1 MTTFTG
7 SIAFISRKDFDR
19 IRGETGA
26 VSFILVKIEPG
37 ESPAVVAARIE
48 QQVDKVTAELR
59 TGFANQERKVVQD
72 MSTDIVTIM
81 NLIGFVIGLAVMALT
96 VYTATLARRK
106 EYGVL
111 KALGASNAHLY
122 RTVLGQ
128 ALISVGLGFALG
140 LLITIGLSAIVPY
153 LGVSLSLQI
162 NGASLIRVGSL
173 SILIAGLAAMLPIR
187 QIVRL
192 DPALVF
198 RGK

>member
-1 MTTFTG
+1 
-7 SIAFISRKDFDR
+7 
-19 IRGETGA
+19 
-26 VSFILVKIEPG
+26 
-37 ESPAVVAARIE
+37 
-48 QQVDKVTAELR
+48 
-59 TGFANQERKVVQD
+59 
-72 MSTDIVTIM
+72 
-81 NLIGFVIGLAVMALT
+81 

-111 KALGASNAHLY
+111 KALGARSAYLY
-122 RTVLGQ
+122 RAVLAQ

-153 LGVSLSLQI
+153 LGVNLSLQI

-173 SILIAGLAAMLPIR
+173 SILIAGLSAMLPIK
-187 QIVRL
+187 QIAGL